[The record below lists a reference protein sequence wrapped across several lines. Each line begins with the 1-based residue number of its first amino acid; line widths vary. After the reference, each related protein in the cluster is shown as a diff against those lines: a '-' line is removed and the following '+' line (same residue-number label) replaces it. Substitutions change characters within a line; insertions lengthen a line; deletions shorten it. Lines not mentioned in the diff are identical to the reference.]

1 MEVRPL
7 KSFIH
12 SVATFNK
19 DVVKDV
25 KEEVAKELIKV
36 GLVEPVK
43 NGNKKPDEVKQVQPD
58 KVETENTET
67 KKKK

>member
-7 KSFIH
+7 KSFSH

-43 NGNKKPDEVKQVQPD
+43 KGNKPNEVKEVQPQE
-58 KVETENTET
+58 VETENTET